1 MLSPERAA
9 QLAQLWQQVRYYLTR
24 NHYSTV
30 LIHLA
35 LMGSLFFL
43 SLYLFFNSYLPSLT
57 NHGETV
63 RVPDL
68 RGLHVS
74 ELEKFLESR
83 DLRFEIADTTYEPP
97 NKRGEP
103 RPFTVLKQNP
113 PKGALVKKGRKIYL
127 TINAENAPDVVL
139 PRRLLGASLE
149 TARIILQSHKL
160 LIGEVRYKADIIKN
174 TVLAIEFQGEEITKE
189 KLEKGYHLPQG
200 SKLVLYV
207 SHGMGNNELIMPNVV
222 GKDSEVAIAQLV
234 GIGLKVEEHYVKS
247 DDPEKVGRILNQSIP
262 AGRSIVVDEVV
273 EVWIAE
279 RYKADA
285 DAE

>member
-24 NHYSTV
+24 NHYSTI

-43 SLYLFFNSYLPSLT
+43 FLYTFFNGYLPNLT

-68 RGLHVS
+68 RGMHIS
-74 ELEKFLESR
+74 ELEKFLETR

-103 RPFTVLKQNP
+103 RPFTILKQNP
-113 PKGALVKKGRKIYL
+113 AKGTLVKKSRKIYL
-127 TINAENAPDVVL
+127 TVNAENAPDVLL
-139 PRRLLGASLE
+139 PSRLLGASLE
-149 TARIILQSHKL
+149 TARIILQGNKL
-160 LIGEVRYKADIIKN
+160 LIGEIRYKADMIKN

-189 KLEKGYHLPQG
+189 KLDKGYRLPQG

-207 SHGMGNNELIMPNVV
+207 SHGMGDNELSMPNVV

-234 GIGLKVEEHYVKS
+234 GMGLKVEERYIKS
-247 DDPEKVGRILNQSIP
+247 DDPQKAGQVLNQSIP
-262 AGRSIVVDEVV
+262 SGRAIVVDEVV
-273 EVWIAE
+273 EITIAE
-279 RYKADA
+279 RYNPE
-285 DAE
+285 AETE